1 MNQYCVSF
9 VKPTSLRRYC
19 FYLYF
24 QLKTHNEAMQPEE
37 ADAGAALDSE
47 TAAEIAEG
55 PALSLL
61 GSISILTVITLLVA
75 AASECARRLPCGR
88 SDAVHCRLVDADVSM
103 LDLML
108 RGTFELQ

>member
-1 MNQYCVSF
+1 MIHTC
-9 VKPTSLRRYC
+9 RYC

-24 QLKTHNEAMQPEE
+24 QLKTHNEAMQPE
-37 ADAGAALDSE
+37 ADEGAADGE
-47 TAAEIAEG
+47 AGITEIAEG

-88 SDAVHCRLVDADVSM
+88 RSDAAHHRHVDADRRIHR
-103 LDLML
+103 LMSW
-108 RGTFELQ
+108 GIVVLQ